1 MSVDRKEI
9 QKILSEDFLNV
20 VIRIGILVFL
30 VILCVRIFAPFTN
43 LVLWGLILA
52 VSLYPLHL
60 RLLKRLGNRQ
70 ATTATIIV
78 LLGILIIG
86 IPTFMIGGSFADHV
100 IGTYNSVKDGSF
112 HVKQPDP
119 SVAEWP
125 LVGEQI
131 YSTWQKLATDLH
143 GFIQKN
149 QEQLMNMSKGALS
162 KALNMAGGILLFL
175 TSLVIAGIMM
185 AYGEAGSGATQRIF
199 NRIAGPTRG
208 HELWALSV
216 ATIRSVAN
224 GVIGIAFIQALLL
237 GIGFIL
243 ADIPA
248 AGVLAVI
255 VLFIG
260 IAQLPA
266 LILTIP
272 VIAYMWTLGDLST
285 TANIIYTIY
294 LLLAG
299 TSDAILKPILL
310 GRGVDAP
317 MPIILIGAIGGMITG
332 GIIGLFLGAVLLAV
346 GYQIFMSWVAMADD
360 VNTKDEQSI
369 E

>member
-9 QKILSEDFLNV
+9 QKILSEDFLNF

-30 VILCVRIFAPFTN
+30 VIMCVRIFAPFTN

-60 RLLKRLGNRQ
+60 NLLKRLGNRQ

-78 LLGILIIG
+78 LLGLLVIG

-100 IGTYNSVKDGSF
+100 INTYNSIEDGSF
-112 HVKQPDP
+112 HVKKPDP
-119 SVAEWP
+119 SVADWP
-125 LVGEQI
+125 LVGEKVFRAWHKL
-131 YSTWQKLATDLH
+131 STDAP
-143 GFIQKN
+143 GFIEKN
-149 QEQLMNMSKGALS
+149 QEQLTNLSKGVAS

-175 TSLVIAGIMM
+175 TALIIAGIMM
-185 AYGEAGSGATQRIF
+185 AYGESGSNASQRIF
-199 NRIAGPTRG
+199 NRLAGPARG
-208 HELWALSV
+208 PELWALSV

-248 AGVLAVI
+248 AGVLALI

-272 VIAYMWTLGDLST
+272 VIAYMWTIGDLST
-285 TANIIYTIY
+285 TSNIIYTVY

-299 TSDAILKPILL
+299 TSDAILKPLLL

-346 GYQIFMSWVAMADD
+346 GYQIFMSWVSMVDET
-360 VNTKDEQSI
+360 NTQGEQNI